1 MTTTDG
7 KETEILQ
14 TKCLQGDV
22 TASFSDGWK
31 LAHNAEYS
39 RIRYSEDVQIVMG
52 LRDLL
57 ASSVKNQN
65 LTARSSIPS
74 RDGASVRS

>member
-31 LAHNAEYS
+31 LAHNAEY
-39 RIRYSEDVQIVMG
+39 RGIR
-52 LRDLL
+52 
-57 ASSVKNQN
+57 
-65 LTARSSIPS
+65 
-74 RDGASVRS
+74 